1 MHIKKGDTV
10 IVLAGRDK
18 GKTGKILKAMPKDG
32 TVLVEGIN
40 MVKKHQKP
48 TKQGQKGQ
56 LISKSMP
63 MYASKVAKKA

>member
-18 GKTGKILKAMPKDG
+18 GKTGKVLVAMPKDNK
-32 TVLVEGIN
+32 VIVEGMN
-40 MVKKHQKP
+40 MVKKHQKA

-56 LISKSMP
+56 VVEISLP
-63 MYASKVAKKA
+63 MNVSKLAKKA